1 MQSADS
7 GRIRVLVVDDHP
19 MMRDGI
25 ASTLRAQPQMAFA
38 GEAGSGREAIEQF
51 EKLRPDVVLL
61 DLNMP
66 DIHGLDVL
74 HTIRSRD
81 PDARVVVLT
90 TYKGDVLANRALKAG
105 ALGYLLKS
113 SLRTDMIGAIRAAH
127 EGRKYVPP
135 EVAMEIAQHLGSEEL
150 SSREVEIL
158 RRIASGLSNKEIAR
172 ELGVSDETIK
182 THLRNAFAKLHVSD
196 RSHAIA
202 TAMARGIL
210 QL

>member
-1 MQSADS
+1 MVS
-7 GRIRVLVVDDHP
+7 GPHRIRVLVVDDHP

-25 ASTLRAQPQMAFA
+25 ASTLRAQQDMEFA
-38 GEAGSGREAIEQF
+38 GEAANGREAIEQF
-51 EKLRPDVVLL
+51 ARLRPDVMLL

-66 DIHGLDVL
+66 EMNGLEALKTV
-74 HTIRSRD
+74 RASF

-113 SLRTDMIGAIRAAH
+113 SLRAELINAIRGAY
-127 EGRKYVPP
+127 EGKRYVPS
-135 EVAMEIAQHLGSEEL
+135 EVAASIAQHLGSEDL
-150 SSREVEIL
+150 SPREVEIL
-158 RRIASGLSNKEIAR
+158 RRIAGGLSNKQIAL
-172 ELGVSDETIK
+172 ELGVSEETVK
-182 THLRNAFAKLHVSD
+182 THLKSAFSKLHVSD

-202 TAMARGIL
+202 IAMERGIF

>member
-1 MQSADS
+1 MA
-7 GRIRVLVVDDHP
+7 GIRVLVVDDHP

-25 ASTLRAQPQMAFA
+25 ASALRAQPDMEFA
-38 GEAGSGREAIEQF
+38 GEANDGREAL
-51 EKLRPDVVLL
+51 EKFRRLRPDVTLL

-66 DIHGLDVL
+66 EMNGLDAL
-74 HTIRSRD
+74 HRIRAEF

-113 SLRTDMIGAIRAAH
+113 SLRTDMVGAIRAAND
-127 EGRKYVPP
+127 GRRYVPA
-135 EVAMEIAQHLGSEEL
+135 EVAVALAEHMGTEDL
-150 SSREVEIL
+150 SPREVEIL
-158 RRIASGLSNKEIAR
+158 RHIAAGLSNKEIAN
-172 ELGVSDETIK
+172 ELGISDETVK
-182 THLRNAFAKLHVSD
+182 THLKSVFSKLNVSD

-202 TAMARGIL
+202 IAIERGIL